1 MPFSLA
7 DLPHLSGKLALIT
20 GATGGLGYETALAL
34 AGAGAR
40 VLVTGRSS
48 AKGADALARI
58 RAVHPKADVSYETLD
73 LGSLAGVEAF
83 ATAFAARHTTLDI
96 LVDNAGV
103 MMLPNRELTPDGFE
117 RQFGTNHLAHFAL
130 VAKLMPLLIA
140 TPGARVVTVASIA
153 HRRGRIR
160 FDDLQWQRD
169 YSPSPAY
176 SQTKLANLLFAQEL
190 HRRSLANHWGIASI
204 AAHPGISSTDLIA
217 NGIGTGIMGRLGKL
231 AVGIFGQSPAQGALP
246 QIFAAAMPEA
256 QSGAY
261 YGPNGPGE
269 ARGNVG
275 TAAMT
280 QEAQDQGAA
289 RRLWELSEQLT
300 GVRFP
305 ALARAA

>member
-1 MPFSLA
+1 MPFTLA
-7 DLPHLSGKLALIT
+7 DLPNLSGKLAVVT

-34 AGAGAR
+34 AGAGAT
-40 VLVTGRSS
+40 VVVTGRSA

-58 RAVHPKADVSYETLD
+58 RAVHPRADVFYETLD
-73 LGSLAGVEAF
+73 LGSLAGVNTFADAF
-83 ATAFAARHTTLDI
+83 IARHTTLDI

-103 MMLPNRELTPDGFE
+103 MMLPTREVTPDGFE

-130 VAKLMPLLIA
+130 VARLIPLLTA

-176 SQTKLANLLFAQEL
+176 AQTKLANLLFSQEL
-190 HRRSLANHWGIASI
+190 HRRSVANHWGIKSI

-217 NGIGTGIMGRLGKL
+217 NGIGTGLIGRLGKL

-246 QIFAAAMPEA
+246 QIYAAAMPEA

-269 ARGNVG
+269 TRGNVG
-275 TAAMT
+275 TAVMSS
-280 QEAQDQGAA
+280 QAQDQVAA
-289 RRLWELSEQLT
+289 RRLWEISEKLT
-300 GVRFP
+300 GVRFS